1 MIIFGD
7 KSWNSQQLLSP
18 QSRLSTLDSLSVP
31 PHSHSGPVSLQQGVS
46 PNSCPVIPGHLL
58 PRGPNDT
65 CSSVTSMTNTSF
77 TGCSRVLWPSK
88 GLHLLLRG
96 SLRLALLRGSLRLAQ
111 HKPSPLW
118 GISITADLWTDSL
131 ALLRLSSVC
140 FGVYVHLSMHVNL
153 QLLLGRDQ
161 KTTLC
166 IIARK
171 YHLFWRQDLF
181 LSWRSPSRPDWFTS
195 EPQGAVCLC
204 LLPQHWNYKHTT
216 YTKFFK

>member
-18 QSRLSTLDSLSVP
+18 HSRLSIPDSLSVP
-31 PHSHSGPVSLQQGVS
+31 PHSHSGPVSLQHGVS

-96 SLRLALLRGSLRLAQ
+96 SLRLAQ
-111 HKPSPLW
+111 HKLSPLW

-161 KTTLC
+161 KTTLG

-171 YHLFWRQDLF
+171 YHHFWRQDLF
-181 LSWRSPSRPDWFTS
+181 LSWRSQSRPDWFTS

>member
-7 KSWNSQQLLSP
+7 KNWNSPQLLSP
-18 QSRLSTLDSLSVP
+18 HSRLSTPDSLPVP
-31 PHSHSGPVSLQQGVS
+31 PHSHSGSVSLQHSMS

-58 PRGPNDT
+58 PWGPNDT
-65 CSSVTSMTNTSF
+65 CGSATSVTNTSF
-77 TGCSRVLWPSK
+77 TGCSRVLWPSP
-88 GLHLLLRG
+88 GLHL
-96 SLRLALLRGSLRLAQ
+96 LLRGSLRLAQ

-131 ALLRLSSVC
+131 AVLWLSSVC
-140 FGVYVHLSMHVNL
+140 FGAYVHLSMHVHL

-161 KTTLC
+161 KATLG

-171 YHLFWRQDLF
+171 YHLFWRQDFF
-181 LSWRSPSRPDWFTS
+181 LSWNSPRRPDWFTS
-195 EPQGAVCLC
+195 APPGSCLP
-204 LLPQHWNYKHTT
+204 LSPPAALELQAHH